1 MEGGVDMN
9 ISGITSSAQL
19 ITANPAQTQAQ
30 TPEQLADL
38 TVDQA
43 AGAAQDTSPV
53 PLGVEVSARVLGMA
67 QDVVE
72 AAATQLLD
80 SMASVMTGV
89 GRNID
94 IMA

>member
-1 MEGGVDMN
+1 MS
-9 ISGITSSAQL
+9 ISGITSTAQM
-19 ITANPAQTQAQ
+19 ITANPAQATVQA
-30 TPEQLADL
+30 PEQLAEL
-38 TVDQA
+38 ALDQV

-72 AAATQLLD
+72 AAAAQLLD
-80 SMASVMTGV
+80 SMAAVMTGV

-94 IMA
+94 VMA

>member
-1 MEGGVDMN
+1 MKGRLEMN
-9 ISGITSSAQL
+9 ISGITSTAQL

-30 TPEQLADL
+30 APEQLAELSADL
-38 TVDQA
+38 A

-53 PLGVEVSARVLGMA
+53 ALGVEVSARVLGMA

-72 AAATQLLD
+72 AAAAQLLD

-94 IMA
+94 IIA

>member
-1 MEGGVDMN
+1 MN
-9 ISGITSSAQL
+9 ISGITSTSQL
-19 ITANPAQTQAQ
+19 ITANPAQAQA
-30 TPEQLADL
+30 PEQLAEL
-38 TVDQA
+38 TLDQV

-72 AAATQLLD
+72 VAAAQLLD
-80 SMASVMTGV
+80 SMAAVMTGV